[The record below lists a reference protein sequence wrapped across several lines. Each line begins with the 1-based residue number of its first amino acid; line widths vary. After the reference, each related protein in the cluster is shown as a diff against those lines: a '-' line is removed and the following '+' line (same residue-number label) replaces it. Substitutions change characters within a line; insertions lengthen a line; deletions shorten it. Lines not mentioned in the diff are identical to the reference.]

1 MNKKKHGFSLI
12 ELVVFIVVMGII
24 ATTILI
30 SFDIVLRGTPRTNYQ
45 ATTMGYAINCIE
57 WLYGQR
63 RLNVNGFN
71 NVSVGTTVPTFCNNS
86 LPSGYTMTVNVSNTT
101 FSGDS
106 NYKIITTTV
115 TSPRNLGYA
124 NISLIVA
131 NY

>member
-1 MNKKKHGFSLI
+1 M
-12 ELVVFIVVMGII
+12 
-24 ATTILI
+24 T

-63 RLNVNGFN
+63 RLNGFG
-71 NVSVGTTVPTFCNNS
+71 NVSVGTTVPNFCSNS
-86 LPSGYTMTVNVSNTT
+86 LPSNYAMTVNVSNTT
-101 FSGDS
+101 FNGDS
-106 NYKIITTTV
+106 NYKIITTEV

-124 NISLIVA
+124 NISVIIA

>member
-24 ATTILI
+24 AASILT
-30 SFDIVLRGTPRTNYQ
+30 SFDIVLRGIPRTNYQ
-45 ATTMGYAINCIE
+45 ATTMGCAINCIE

-63 RLNVNGFN
+63 RLNGFN
-71 NVSVGTTVPTFCNNS
+71 NVSVGTTIPTFCNNS
-86 LPSGYTMTVNVSNTT
+86 LPSGYTMTANVSNTT

-124 NISLIVA
+124 NISVIVA